1 MKSKNLFLGILLLFI
16 GVISLLASLDVIDFS
31 WRIAWKLWPMLFIF
45 VGIAILPIKEW
56 LRALLL
62 LATLAL
68 GMLLYQHEASKDVIL
83 PASSSKMKP
92 CLTVPETGFNKYLLS
107 TLKIY
112 FLVLYFFKKY
122 LPFGFISKE
131 FFVYFSMYSYPWYG
145 HFSLYYFNSILSI
158 LFQNFFHFIFFTIS
172 IHYYNH

>member
-62 LATLAL
+62 LATLGV
-68 GMLLYQHEASKDVIL
+68 GMLLYQHEASKG
-83 PASSSKMKP
+83 SQH
-92 CLTVPETGFNKYLLS
+92 
-107 TLKIY
+107 
-112 FLVLYFFKKY
+112 
-122 LPFGFISKE
+122 
-131 FFVYFSMYSYPWYG
+131 W
-145 HFSLYYFNSILSI
+145 
-158 LFQNFFHFIFFTIS
+158 FFTQNVARTEVFLS
-172 IHYYNH
+172 

>member
-62 LATLAL
+62 LATLAV
-68 GMLLYQHEASKDVIL
+68 GMLLYQHEASKDPRHWLFTQNV
-83 PASSSKMKP
+83 AQ
-92 CLTVPETGFNKYLLS
+92 T
-107 TLKIY
+107 
-112 FLVLYFFKKY
+112 
-122 LPFGFISKE
+122 E
-131 FFVYFSMYSYPWYG
+131 FF
-145 HFSLYYFNSILSI
+145 LS
-158 LFQNFFHFIFFTIS
+158 
-172 IHYYNH
+172 

>member
-62 LATLAL
+62 LATLGM
-68 GMLLYQHEASKDVIL
+68 GMLLYQHEASKS
-83 PASSSKMKP
+83 PRH
-92 CLTVPETGFNKYLLS
+92 
-107 TLKIY
+107 
-112 FLVLYFFKKY
+112 
-122 LPFGFISKE
+122 
-131 FFVYFSMYSYPWYG
+131 W
-145 HFSLYYFNSILSI
+145 
-158 LFQNFFHFIFFTIS
+158 FFTQNVARTELFLS
-172 IHYYNH
+172 

>member
-62 LATLAL
+62 LATLGM
-68 GMLLYQHEASKDVIL
+68 GMLLHQHEASKS
-83 PASSSKMKP
+83 PRH
-92 CLTVPETGFNKYLLS
+92 
-107 TLKIY
+107 
-112 FLVLYFFKKY
+112 
-122 LPFGFISKE
+122 
-131 FFVYFSMYSYPWYG
+131 W
-145 HFSLYYFNSILSI
+145 
-158 LFQNFFHFIFFTIS
+158 FFTQNVARTEVFLS
-172 IHYYNH
+172 